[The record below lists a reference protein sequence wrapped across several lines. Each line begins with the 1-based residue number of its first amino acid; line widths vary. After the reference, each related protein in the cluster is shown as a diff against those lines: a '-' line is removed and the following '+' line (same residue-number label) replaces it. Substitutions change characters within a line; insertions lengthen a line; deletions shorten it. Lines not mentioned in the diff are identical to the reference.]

1 MRSIKKLLVIIVAV
15 MLSFT
20 LQFRTTLSRGMESGF
35 SLKQLAKNIF
45 VKDAFAYH
53 EDWWYH
59 HECEEEFGEGI
70 SGVFCNHKP
79 SPIGCLDPYF
89 TCS

>member
-1 MRSIKKLLVIIVAV
+1 MKSIKKLLVIIVAV

-59 HECEEEFGEGI
+59 HECEEYDKGATGEL
-70 SGVFCNHKP
+70 CNHER
-79 SPIGCLDPYF
+79 SPIGCFAPYQA
-89 TCS
+89 CS